1 MNDLR
6 RKMALDYFRE
16 NCFSGAVVLNTL
28 IAVNVSF

>member
-6 RKMALDYFRE
+6 FKMAFDYFRE
-16 NCFSGAVVLNTL
+16 NCSSGVVVLNTL